1 MQGETDG
8 QIWHPEVIY
17 SYRMS
22 QALQI
27 KAKLHFLK
35 SFNFLTTKLHNL
47 KTPHYWHTQHYYH
60 TIGQQIFLC
69 HGHEL
74 AICLKL

>member
-1 MQGETDG
+1 MQGETDR

-35 SFNFLTTKLHNL
+35 SFNFLTMKLHNL
-47 KTPHYWHTQHYYH
+47 KLNTTDILNT
-60 TIGQQIFLC
+60 TIILLVNRFFY
-69 HGHEL
+69 
-74 AICLKL
+74 AMVMN

>member
-35 SFNFLTTKLHNL
+35 SFNFLTMKLHNL
-47 KTPHYWHTQHYYH
+47 KLNTTDILNT
-60 TIGQQIFLC
+60 TIILLVNRFFY
-69 HGHEL
+69 
-74 AICLKL
+74 AMVMN